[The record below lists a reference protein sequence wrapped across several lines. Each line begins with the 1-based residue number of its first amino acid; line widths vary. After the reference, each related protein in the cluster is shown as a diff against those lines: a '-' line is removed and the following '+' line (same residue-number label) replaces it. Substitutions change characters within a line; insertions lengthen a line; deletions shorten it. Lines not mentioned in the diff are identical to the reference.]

1 MVAKQTDLQKIA
13 LIMSPKNSK
22 IQVCP
27 EKDWNS
33 NQELT
38 RKYFLANYSD
48 ETDFT
53 IKKTTEKNKNEEKKG
68 TPFYIKFYRN
78 SSQIPLNQR
87 SSNEIKTEKS

>member
-27 EKDWNS
+27 EKDWNAYQEV
-33 NQELT
+33 NQ
-38 RKYFLANYSD
+38 KYFLANYSD

-68 TPFYIKFYRN
+68 IPFIF
-78 SSQIPLNQR
+78 SFI
-87 SSNEIKTEKS
+87 EIYLKYL